1 MTPPAADVSTAHALP
16 RVVQTPT
23 EAHQLAGHLTDVMDA
38 LLGIV
43 EEETNLVRAG
53 RLRAA
58 ADLAQSK
65 SDLTRLYL
73 ADIMRLKASHAYF
86 AASHPDIVAD
96 LRRRHDMFR
105 ALLQVNLTVL
115 ATAHAVS
122 EGIIRGVSEE
132 LMRKAAPQTYGASGR
147 PSAPTQ
153 SAVQPISLS
162 RTL

>member
-1 MTPPAADVSTAHALP
+1 MTPPPADGSTTGTLP
-16 RVVQTPT
+16 RVVQTAN

-58 ADLAQSK
+58 AGLSQSK

-73 ADIMRLKASHAYF
+73 ADIMRLKASHDYF
-86 AASHPDIVAD
+86 AANHPDIVGD

-147 PSAPTQ
+147 PSVP
-153 SAVQPISLS
+153 SHHAVPPISLS